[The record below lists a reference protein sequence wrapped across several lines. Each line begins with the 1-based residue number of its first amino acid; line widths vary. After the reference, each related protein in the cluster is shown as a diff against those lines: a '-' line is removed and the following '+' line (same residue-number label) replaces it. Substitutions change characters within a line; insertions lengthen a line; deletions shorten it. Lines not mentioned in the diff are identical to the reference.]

1 MKIKKKV
8 LSKTLPSFLVMQS
21 WGIFFSGKLYT
32 ISNPE
37 KVDASHDLFM
47 KAFGNILD

>member
-1 MKIKKKV
+1 
-8 LSKTLPSFLVMQS
+8 MQS

-47 KAFGNILD
+47 KALGNILD